1 MRLFGVYFSLDLM
14 ITAITLAPVLFLL
27 CVAVSLMFM
36 NRARRDLTV
45 EQKAAIFDS
54 APKRQSWLLVVMAL
68 LMAAFTLPT
77 IYGRP
82 SRWSFVAFTVVLFP
96 LVVAPTVAHLHRLSH
111 SGAPPAYVRAVR
123 RGMWVLWIAAFLM
136 FATLTFGM
144 WRLLPR

>member
-1 MRLFGVYFSLDLM
+1 M
-14 ITAITLAPVLFLL
+14 ITAITLAPILFLL

-45 EQKAAIFDS
+45 EQKAAIFD
-54 APKRQSWLLVVMAL
+54 AGPKSYSWHLVVMAL

-77 IYGRP
+77 LHGRP
-82 SRWSFVAFTVVLFP
+82 SRWWFVAFVVVLFP
-96 LVVAPTVAHLHRLSH
+96 LVVVPSVAHLRRLSN
-111 SGAPPAYVRAVR
+111 SEAPPAYVRAVR

-136 FATLTFGM
+136 FATLTFGV